1 MNIDKVI
8 ENIEK
13 ENLSNEE
20 ISEIESFVTF
30 NKKFFTKILKVSKKD
45 YTKLDNFLAGKL
57 DYLNVFNS
65 ILEEEKKEKVK

>member
-45 YTKLDNFLAGKL
+45 YTKLDSFLAGKL